1 MGHRGL
7 RGCVL
12 PFPGRHDLDSEH
24 PFTSGRVHNVRPKH
38 PLAALSLLGA
48 TALTA
53 QAATARSQDVIA
65 AATSTRPRYI
75 FGYGSLIE
83 RESRIAAWPSAQ
95 FASPVIVKGVARGWF
110 DQTDVPS
117 WSPTYLGGIAEANAE
132 TNGVIFRVT
141 AAEFDSYTQ
150 RETGY
155 RPTQID
161 PSQITMLDG
170 SSTAPDGDIWYFAN
184 ARKDFPSD
192 VHPIVQSYVDVC
204 LDGCLEIE
212 ATYPRAKQANFAERF
227 VRTTSNGDHHGST
240 TASILGGHSSTC
252 RARGKS
258 TR

>member
-1 MGHRGL
+1 MSDQITLSR
-7 RGCVL
+7 R
-12 PFPGRHDLDSEH
+12 R
-24 PFTSGRVHNVRPKH
+24 
-38 PLAALSLLGA
+38 ALSLLGA

-53 QAATARSQDVIA
+53 QTAAARSQDVVA

-83 RESRIAAWPSAQ
+83 RESRMATWPSAE

-117 WSPTYLGGIAEANAE
+117 WSPTYLGGIAEADAE

-141 AAEFDSYTQ
+141 SAEFDSYTQ

-155 RPTQID
+155 TPTQID

-204 LDGCLEIE
+204 STVAWKSRQRIHG
-212 ATYPRAKQANFAERF
+212 QS
-227 VRTTSNGDHHGST
+227 RTTSPSVSSGRRATGDRHGSM

>member
-1 MGHRGL
+1 MSDQNTLSR
-7 RGCVL
+7 R
-12 PFPGRHDLDSEH
+12 R
-24 PFTSGRVHNVRPKH
+24 
-38 PLAALSLLGA
+38 ALSLLGA

-53 QAATARSQDVIA
+53 QTAAARSQDVIA
-65 AATSTRPRYI
+65 AATPTRPRYI

-83 RESRIAAWPSAQ
+83 RESRMATWPSAQ

-141 AAEFDSYTQ
+141 VSGVRQLHPARDRLQADADRPLADHHARRQLSRARRRHLVLCQRAEGFPLRRCIRSCSRTWTYASTVAWKSRQ
-150 RETGY
+150 RIHGQS
-155 RPTQID
+155 RPTS
-161 PSQITMLDG
+161 PSV
-170 SSTAPDGDIWYFAN
+170 SSGRRATGD
-184 ARKDFPSD
+184 R
-192 VHPIVQSYVDVC
+192 
-204 LDGCLEIE
+204 
-212 ATYPRAKQANFAERF
+212 
-227 VRTTSNGDHHGST
+227 HGST